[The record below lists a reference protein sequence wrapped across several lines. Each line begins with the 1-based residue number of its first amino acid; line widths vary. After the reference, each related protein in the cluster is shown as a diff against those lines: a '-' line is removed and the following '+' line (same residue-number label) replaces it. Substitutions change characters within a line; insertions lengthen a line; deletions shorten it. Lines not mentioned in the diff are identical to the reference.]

1 MAMKDKVRTAFVIV
15 VWLMAFLGGGVLAAG
30 QKKAPE
36 TKPQVSPHERGVA
49 HFERGFYEFLPRGRA
64 AEAAGEFDLAVRE
77 FKQALEL
84 DPTRAQTHRA
94 LARVYR
100 VQERYLLAA
109 EHYQKVTELTP
120 HDIDAYV
127 FAADALAEAGRLED
141 AGNMLQR
148 AKTMTA
154 DPGALKSLDGLLEK
168 LAGDGREPDKIS

>member
-1 MAMKDKVRTAFVIV
+1 MKNRARTAFILVL
-15 VWLMAFLGGGVLAAG
+15 WLMAFLGGGVLAAG

-36 TKPQVSPHERGVA
+36 AKPQVSSHERGVA
-49 HFERGFYEFLPRGRA
+49 HFERGFYEFLPKGRA

-100 VQERYLLAA
+100 VQERYPLAA
-109 EHYQKVTELTP
+109 EHYQKVTELAP

-127 FAADALAEAGRLED
+127 FAADALAEAGRLDE

-168 LAGDGREPDKIS
+168 LAVAGPAPDKIN

>member
-1 MAMKDKVRTAFVIV
+1 MKNQARTAFIVIL
-15 VWLMAFLGGGVLAAG
+15 WLMAFLGGGVLVAG

-49 HFERGFYEFLPRGRA
+49 HFERGFYEFLPKSRA
-64 AEAAGEFDLAVRE
+64 IEAAGEFDLAVRE
-77 FKQALEL
+77 FKHALEL

-100 VQERYLLAA
+100 IQERYLLAA
-109 EHYQKVTELTP
+109 EHYERVTELSP

-141 AGNMLQR
+141 AGHMLQR
-148 AKTMTA
+148 AKTMTV

-168 LAGDGREPDKIS
+168 LPGAGPEPDKIG